1 MRRLL
6 SGGLQMDADEAG
18 LLIGKYQYRR
28 DVTKVLAEVAYK
40 EEAWR

>member
-1 MRRLL
+1 MIVFR
-6 SGGLQMDADEAG
+6 SNFAS
-18 LLIGKYQYRR
+18 RR